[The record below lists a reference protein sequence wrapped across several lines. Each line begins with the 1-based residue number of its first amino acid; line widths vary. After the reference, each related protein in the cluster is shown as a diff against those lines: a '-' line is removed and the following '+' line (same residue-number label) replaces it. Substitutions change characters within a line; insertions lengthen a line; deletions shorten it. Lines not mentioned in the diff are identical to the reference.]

1 MANFIAA
8 LPNRL
13 RRYSP
18 AMGRVAERAAAS
30 TSMAARWPELLLVGF
45 AYLVVALLV
54 RGGTLGFPILHIDE
68 QFYLLVGDRMLH
80 GALPFVDIWDRK
92 PVGLFLLYAAIRL
105 LGGTGVLQ
113 YQLVALGC
121 AAATSLVIYRIAR
134 EVASRPG
141 AWWAGVAYQLY
152 LSAYLCFGGQAPV
165 FYNLL
170 VALAGLGMLR
180 IHTDRDR
187 SRLFV
192 HGLAVMALIGVA
204 LQIKY
209 TVVFEGMAF
218 GIALIWR
225 ARRVQWHPW
234 AIAGAALAWCMM
246 ALLPTIAAWA
256 YYAAIGY
263 GPEFMQANFLSIFG
277 RHENFSGSLFRLFK
291 EMLALTPAWVAI
303 FVVPRYLPTSRTA
316 SRPALNFLRFWGVAA
331 MLGFLIF
338 GTWYDHYVAP
348 LLVPVMALCAPALGR
363 TKPFRWVTIFIVA
376 VAVIAA
382 AVVTIYNT
390 RRHGTTEQVD
400 HAAAMIR
407 AAAGDGCLYI
417 NEGDPIFYHLTGACL
432 ATRYVFPNHL
442 NGMVDVDALGVNA
455 SVEVARIMASRP
467 RAVVMTVRPSA
478 MPVNWETRAMIF
490 KDLARDYDLYGMTT
504 VGWRGLLIYRLKPEP
519 VTLPAPVA
527 TPNISQIAAR

>member
-1 MANFIAA
+1 M
-8 LPNRL
+8 
-13 RRYSP
+13 
-18 AMGRVAERAAAS
+18 
-30 TSMAARWPELLLVGF
+30 SMAARWPELLLVGF
-45 AYLVVALLV
+45 GYLVVALLV
-54 RGGTLGFPILHIDE
+54 RGGTLGFPVIHIDE

-105 LGGTGVLQ
+105 LGGTGILQ
-113 YQLVALGC
+113 YQLVALGF

-141 AWWAGVAYQLY
+141 AWWAGIAYQLY
-152 LSAYLCFGGQAPV
+152 LSTFLCFGGQAPV
-165 FYNLL
+165 FYNLF

-209 TVVFEGMAF
+209 TVVFEGAAF
-218 GIALIWR
+218 GLALIWH
-225 ARRVQWHPW
+225 ARRAQWQPL
-234 AIAGAALAWCMM
+234 AIAGAALAWCVM
-246 ALLPTIAAWA
+246 ALLPTIAACA
-256 YYAAIGY
+256 YYAAIGH
-263 GPEFMQANFLSIFG
+263 GRDFMQANFLSIFG
-277 RHENFSGSLFRLFK
+277 RHEDFSSSLFRLFK

-303 FVVPRYLPTSRTA
+303 FVVPRYVPAPRAT
-316 SRPALNFLRFWGVAA
+316 SRPALNFLRYWGVAA

-363 TKPFRWVTIFIVA
+363 EKQYRWVTIFMITVA
-376 VAVIAA
+376 MIAA
-382 AVVTIYNT
+382 TVVTIFNT
-390 RRHGTTEQVD
+390 RRHGTAEQVD
-400 HAAAMIR
+400 RAAAMIR
-407 AAAGDGCLYI
+407 AATGDGCLYI
-417 NEGDPIFYHLTGACL
+417 NEGDPVLYHLSGACF

-442 NGMVDVDALGVNA
+442 NGMVDVNALGVNA

-504 VGWRGLLIYRLKPEP
+504 VGWRGLLIYRLKSVP
-519 VTLPAPVA
+519 VAAPSPVA
-527 TPNISQIAAR
+527 TPNMSQIAAR